1 MYSSDNDLL
10 CKLTTRRTEVKKLN
24 KNMGGCY
31 VEKYIKSL
39 FFCIAIISMLIVILI
54 LFGNNIEN
62 FLTPYPRLT
71 TVFSMVLTITIAY
84 IGIFRERNEKVYHS
98 KFIKNNIDF
107 KMSKYYRSNYKH
119 IEQLNI
125 HLSDIKKLVDK
136 KNKELISYK
145 EGNFYENIFKE
156 EYVNKV
162 SIFMTYYIL
171 YDIEDSLSKMGKDL
185 EDEMNDVKN
194 LYLKKS
200 SIEFYIDIISSIRN
214 INDMFSNNQYHY
226 KYDDNIYRKLLN
238 QELIKG
244 FFNKRL
250 LNNVF
255 DNIDD
260 LADDFNKIFEYY
272 KELKETFI
280 LIKH

>member
-1 MYSSDNDLL
+1 MLSVTVGIS
-10 CKLTTRRTEVKKLN
+10 
-24 KNMGGCY
+24 
-31 VEKYIKSL
+31 
-39 FFCIAIISMLIVILI
+39 IILVLILI
-54 LFGNNIEN
+54 FFGNNIEN

-84 IGIFRERNEKVYHS
+84 FGIFRERNEKVYHS
-98 KFIKNNIDF
+98 KFIKKNIDF
-107 KMSKYYRSNYKH
+107 KMSKYYGSNYKH

-136 KNKELISYK
+136 KNKELISHK
-145 EGNFYENIFKE
+145 EGNIFKNIFVE
-156 EYVNKV
+156 EYVNSV
-162 SIFMTYYIL
+162 AIFMKYYIL

-194 LYLKKS
+194 LYLKES
-200 SIEFYIDIISSIRN
+200 SKEFYIDIISSIRN
-214 INDMFSNNQYHY
+214 INKMFSNNLFNY
-226 KYDDNIYRKLLN
+226 KFVDNFYRELLN
-238 QELIKG
+238 QDSMEGLNNRI
-244 FFNKRL
+244 L

-272 KELKETFI
+272 KELKETHI
-280 LIKH
+280 LRKH

>member
-1 MYSSDNDLL
+1 MLL
-10 CKLTTRRTEVKKLN
+10 VTI
-24 KNMGGCY
+24 G
-31 VEKYIKSL
+31 IS
-39 FFCIAIISMLIVILI
+39 IILVLILI

-98 KFIKNNIDF
+98 KFIKKNIDF
-107 KMSKYYRSNYKH
+107 KMSKYYGSNYKH
-119 IEQLNI
+119 IEQLNM

-136 KNKELISYK
+136 KNKELISHK
-145 EGNFYENIFKE
+145 EGNIFKNIFVE
-156 EYVNKV
+156 EYVNSV
-162 SIFMTYYIL
+162 AIFMKYYIL

-194 LYLKKS
+194 LYLKES
-200 SIEFYIDIISSIRN
+200 SKEFYIDIISSIRN
-214 INDMFSNNQYHY
+214 INKMFSNNLFNY
-226 KYDDNIYRKLLN
+226 KFVDNFYRELLN
-238 QELIKG
+238 QDSMEGLNNRI
-244 FFNKRL
+244 L

-272 KELKETFI
+272 KELKETLI
-280 LIKH
+280 LRKH

>member
-1 MYSSDNDLL
+1 
-10 CKLTTRRTEVKKLN
+10 
-24 KNMGGCY
+24 MGGCY